1 MSDESPLLA
10 RKVLGSLRAANPACE
25 EALAALDSNTVVRL
39 RITKTSGNV
48 RRNALYWAVLAVAAP
63 MLSEQAPGINAR
75 LLHKVLKDRYGLVS
89 IVTLPSGD
97 QVKDYEST
105 SFAKMTEDKRAEFV
119 TWALSTL
126 SSWLGCDVEDLRREG
141 EAIAA

>member
-1 MSDESPLLA
+1 MEEAPLLA

-39 RITKTSGNV
+39 RITKTTGNV

-63 MLSEQAPGINAR
+63 MLTEKAPGINAR

-119 TWALSTL
+119 TWALATL
-126 SSWLGCDVEDLRREG
+126 ASWLGCTADELLNEG
-141 EAIAA
+141 RAVAA